1 MSIHQQRAIET
12 LNQKILLL
20 GTRVEENVRLAVRSI
35 EQHDAELAG
44 QAIDNDDEI
53 DDMEVDV
60 EEECLKILALYQPV
74 AADLRLIVATLKINN
89 DLERVGDLAV
99 NVAERALYL
108 ASQPRVEVAFDFN
121 RMGEC
126 AQAMLANSLDAL
138 VRGDANL
145 ARRVCAA
152 DDEVDAMN
160 RKVYIRVQDA
170 IRKSPEHLE
179 TLIHLLSVSRHLER
193 IADLATNIAEDVI
206 YMREG
211 EIVRHH
217 IEDYLKKPD
226 TTRNAPDPN

>member
-1 MSIHQQRAIET
+1 MSIHIQRAIQT
-12 LNQKILLL
+12 LNQKILVL

-35 EQHDAELAG
+35 EQRDGELAT
-44 QAIDNDDEI
+44 QAINNDDEI

-99 NVAERALYL
+99 NVAERAAFL
-108 ASQPRVEVAFDFN
+108 ATQPAVEVAFDFH

-126 AQAMLANSLDAL
+126 AQTMLANALDAL
-138 VRGDANL
+138 VRSDANL

-160 RKVYIRVQDA
+160 RKVYLRVQDA

-193 IADLATNIAEDVI
+193 IADLATNIAEDII
-206 YMREG
+206 YMTEG
-211 EIVRHH
+211 EIIRHH
-217 IEDYLKKPD
+217 IEDYLAG
-226 TTRNAPDPN
+226 RNVARTSPYSS